1 MSDWTRK
8 ELSATAAHYGLVVS
22 TYSPGDGLARYR
34 FAPLGGGE
42 RQDDYFAA
50 AHGYTVLG
58 LRDACIFLHGVIMHA
73 RYVEDYCD

>member
-34 FAPLGGGE
+34 FAPSNGGP
-42 RQDDYFAA
+42 RQDEYFAA
-50 AHGYTVLG
+50 VGGYGVVT
-58 LRDACIFLHGVIMHA
+58 LREACIFLHGVIMHA
-73 RYVEDYCD
+73 RYVEDLRD